1 MLALIWDVDELKRL
15 NDEGRNLRTE
25 VSAVLDIASMS
36 DVTCREQNLPQKL
49 TSIRTRLCGF
59 VKGLYRFKRTPAS
72 HMFVMMISSEL
83 RDTKPYALP
92 VQCLPYAG
100 LKERDMRHMVT
111 RIVKEMVTIGMAVAG
126 KCTKAHLYSMKIMSS
141 HYFISLAGFVS
152 DGEFNYMRS
161 KGYTRPLSI
170 LQIRTDV
177 RNKFSKTKQDVL
189 LCMLTPKGIV
199 QLL

>member
-1 MLALIWDVDELKRL
+1 MLALIWDIDELKRL
-15 NDEGRNLRTE
+15 NDEGRNLHTE

-36 DVTCREQNLPQKL
+36 DVACQEQNLPQKL

-83 RDTKPYALP
+83 CDTKPYALP

-126 KCTKAHLYSMKIMSS
+126 TCKCTKAHLYSMKIMSS
-141 HYFISLAGFVS
+141 HYFFSLAGFVS
-152 DGEFNYMRS
+152 DGEFRS

>member
-15 NDEGRNLRTE
+15 NDEGRNLRME

-49 TSIRTRLCGF
+49 ASIRTRLCGF

-83 RDTKPYALP
+83 HDTKPYALP
-92 VQCLPYAG
+92 VQCLPYSG
-100 LKERDMRHMVT
+100 LKERDMWHMVT

-126 KCTKAHLYSMKIMSS
+126 KCTKAHWYSMKIICHPTTFSS
-141 HYFISLAGFVS
+141 W
-152 DGEFNYMRS
+152 
-161 KGYTRPLSI
+161 
-170 LQIRTDV
+170 Q
-177 RNKFSKTKQDVL
+177 VL
-189 LCMLTPKGIV
+189 
-199 QLL
+199 